1 MQVARLR
8 TVLLFTLLAFGFL
21 VSNTLPAADK
31 RSITE
36 TDLFQFN
43 WIADPQISPDGSQV
57 AFVKVSANQKKDG
70 YDTSLWLVAT
80 SGLKEPRP
88 LTAGPRDLS
97 PRWSPEGKSIAF
109 IRAAEKEGKPQ
120 PAQIYILSMEG
131 GEARPITDLSKG
143 TGSPVWSPEGKT
155 IVFTSATSREDDK
168 KRSSKKSEDK
178 PEGTTDK
185 DQIEP
190 HESDVRVITR
200 AVYRF
205 NGAGYLDPKRHTHIW
220 TITVP
225 EVRGKSVTPQQLTS
239 GSFDE
244 SNPTWSPDGSRIY
257 FTSNRVA
264 EPYYEPPHND
274 LYSIPRDGGEMVK
287 LAGIDG
293 VIGEFAFSPDGK
305 WIAFRG
311 TLNGHPV
318 RSYSQP
324 DLFVVENTVGATPK
338 NLTAEWDFD
347 IGSGIT
353 SDQHAPRGSQP
364 SEVIWSKDG
373 MSILVVAAEYGRANI
388 KRVDVASGRV
398 EPVTAGDHEVIAY
411 TASADVSKM
420 ALLISDPASIGDIF
434 VVEIGGRGAV
444 PNALAANGVAGAD
457 RSVAPRNVGASSSGL
472 SRLTRVNED
481 LFSKLNLSAP
491 EEIWY
496 TSFDGK
502 KIQGWIQKPPGFDPS
517 KKYPMILEIHG
528 GPHAAYGCTF
538 THEFQWMAAK
548 GYVVLYVNPRGSTSY
563 GQDFGNIIQ
572 HHYPGDDYKDLM
584 AGLDELVKR
593 GYIDP
598 AKVGVTG
605 GSGGGLLTNWVV
617 TQTDRFAAAVSQRSI
632 SDWASFWYA
641 ADFTLF
647 TPSWFKGPPWQDPK
661 DYAARSPITFIE
673 RVKTPMMFI
682 EGEVDYRTPPADGGE
697 QMFRALKF
705 RRIPT
710 AMVRFPD
717 ESHEL
722 SRSGKPW
729 HRVER
734 LQHILNWFDKY
745 LQGKPIDIYEVK

>member
-287 LAGIDG
+287 VAGIDG

-324 DLFVVENTVGATPK
+324 DLFVMENKVGVTPH

-347 IGSGIT
+347 VGSGIT
-353 SDQHAPRGSQP
+353 SDQRAPRGSQP
-364 SEVIWSKDG
+364 AEVIWSKDG

-420 ALLISDPASIGDIF
+420 ALLISDPAS
-434 VVEIGGRGAV
+434 
-444 PNALAANGVAGAD
+444 
-457 RSVAPRNVGASSSGL
+457 
-472 SRLTRVNED
+472 
-481 LFSKLNLSAP
+481 
-491 EEIWY
+491 
-496 TSFDGK
+496 
-502 KIQGWIQKPPGFDPS
+502 
-517 KKYPMILEIHG
+517 
-528 GPHAAYGCTF
+528 
-538 THEFQWMAAK
+538 
-548 GYVVLYVNPRGSTSY
+548 
-563 GQDFGNIIQ
+563 
-572 HHYPGDDYKDLM
+572 
-584 AGLDELVKR
+584 
-593 GYIDP
+593 
-598 AKVGVTG
+598 
-605 GSGGGLLTNWVV
+605 
-617 TQTDRFAAAVSQRSI
+617 
-632 SDWASFWYA
+632 
-641 ADFTLF
+641 
-647 TPSWFKGPPWQDPK
+647 
-661 DYAARSPITFIE
+661 
-673 RVKTPMMFI
+673 
-682 EGEVDYRTPPADGGE
+682 
-697 QMFRALKF
+697 
-705 RRIPT
+705 
-710 AMVRFPD
+710 
-717 ESHEL
+717 
-722 SRSGKPW
+722 
-729 HRVER
+729 
-734 LQHILNWFDKY
+734 
-745 LQGKPIDIYEVK
+745 